1 MRSRWKA
8 ALSEG
13 LVQLAVVLSLLRTD
27 LRVYLRHYSNYP
39 EVQQAL
45 LGPSVG
51 LQVSDSY
58 RNVDNF
64 PLLPSKY
71 IDDSDSIL
79 NEVNRLIRSPQFSL
93 SNRPPP
99 QVISTWLV
107 TDDIVGSHASTSNTH
122 SDILTDQV
130 CIIILI
136 TRRHL
141 YNLSNAGL
149 AI

>member
-8 ALSEG
+8 DLSEG

-79 NEVNRLIRSPQFSL
+79 NEVNRLILPQFSL

-107 TDDIVGSHASTSNTH
+107 TDDIVGSHASTSNTR
-122 SDILTDQV
+122 SEILTDQV
-130 CIIILI
+130 YIIILNI
-136 TRRHL
+136 RRHL
-141 YNLSNAGL
+141 FNLSNAGL